1 MKSLFKTGLFILS
14 ICLPASLLA
23 QSDSL
28 RLICPLNDA
37 TVVPPPANQVK
48 FDQQDLCIVL
58 VSIPD
63 SVVKAIGTG
72 RITNVE
78 YTEESGNGVV
88 LFSRINGKEYYF
100 WYTGMNKVIV
110 RRNDAVK
117 VGQPIGYVT
126 PGERIELTMYEFETP
141 IDPLKHLSC
150 KEVLKRGF

>member
-1 MKSLFKTGLFILS
+1 MKKLVKACVFTIVLFMPV
-14 ICLPASLLA
+14 CLLA

-28 RLICPLNDA
+28 KLICPLNDA
-37 TVVPPPANQVK
+37 TVVPPPKNQIK
-48 FDQQDLCIVL
+48 LDQEDLCIVL
-58 VSIPD
+58 ISTPD
-63 SVVKAIGTG
+63 SVVKAIGAG
-72 RITNVE
+72 RITNIE

-100 WYTGMNKVIV
+100 WYTGMNKLLV

-150 KEVLKRGF
+150 KQVIKRGF

>member
-1 MKSLFKTGLFILS
+1 MNKLFKACLITIGLS
-14 ICLPASLLA
+14 LPVTLLA

-37 TVVPPPANQVK
+37 TVVPPPKNQIHY
-48 FDQQDLCIVL
+48 DEQDLCIVL
-58 VSIPD
+58 VSFPD

-100 WYTGMNKVIV
+100 WYTGMNKVLV

-117 VGQPIGYVT
+117 IGQPIGYVS

-150 KEVLKRGF
+150 KQVLKRGF